1 MSGESEGQ
9 ERSEEASQKK
19 MDDARQ
25 KGQVARSRELTS
37 FLLLLAS
44 SSVLYSMGPYLMARF
59 TQVFHFNFALRR
71 EDLFEPHAMVSH
83 FTTSV
88 YDMFV
93 AISPLFAVAA
103 VVAFASPLLLGGW
116 LFSTDAFMPNFGRM
130 NPFSGI
136 KRIFSAHGL
145 SELLKALAKFSLLA
159 GITVYMLMKYTPEMM
174 RLSGESLEG
183 ALIHSTRLLGLA
195 FIWLCASLVVIALF
209 DVPYQVW
216 SFVNKLKMTKQ
227 EQKDEYKETEGSA
240 ETKGRIRSMQRKIA
254 MQRMMS
260 KVPQADVVITN
271 PEHYAVALKYD
282 EENSGAPILIA
293 KGIDLTAF
301 QIRKIAQENKITVV
315 EAPPLARAIYYSTKL
330 DREIPRGL
338 YVAVAQVLAYVFQLK
353 RYSAGR
359 GPKPKLK
366 DDLPIP
372 SDLQR

>member
-1 MSGESEGQ
+1 MSGENDGQ

-19 MDDARQ
+19 LDDARK

-44 SSVLYSMGPYLMARF
+44 SWVLYLMGSFLM
-59 TQVFHFNFALRR
+59 TKLSQVFHFNFTLRR
-71 EDLFEPHAMVSH
+71 ETLLDEREMISHLFHSIYEVGIAL
-83 FTTSV
+83 
-88 YDMFV
+88 
-93 AISPLFAVAA
+93 SPFFGVAA
-103 VVAFASPLLLGGW
+103 ITAFAAPLLLGGW

-130 NPFSGI
+130 NPLSGI
-136 KRIFSAHGL
+136 KRIFSMHGV
-145 SELLKALAKFSLLA
+145 SELLKALAKFALL
-159 GITVYMLMKYTPEMM
+159 GGVTIYLLLKFTPEMM
-174 RLSGESLEG
+174 ALSAQNLET
-183 ALIHSTRLLGLA
+183 ALIHGSHLLGIG
-195 FIWLCASLVVIALF
+195 FISLCASLAVIALF
-209 DVPYQVW
+209 DAPYQIW
-216 SFVNKLKMTKQ
+216 NFISNLKMTKQ
-227 EQKDEYKETEGSA
+227 EQKDEYKETEGSP
-240 ETKGRIRSMQRKIA
+240 ESKGRIRSMQRKIA

-282 EENSGAPILIA
+282 DMASGAPILIA
-293 KGIDLTAF
+293 KGIDLVAF
-301 QIRKIAQENKITVV
+301 QIRKIAQDNKITVV

-353 RYSAGR
+353 RHAAGK

-366 DDLPIP
+366 DLPIP